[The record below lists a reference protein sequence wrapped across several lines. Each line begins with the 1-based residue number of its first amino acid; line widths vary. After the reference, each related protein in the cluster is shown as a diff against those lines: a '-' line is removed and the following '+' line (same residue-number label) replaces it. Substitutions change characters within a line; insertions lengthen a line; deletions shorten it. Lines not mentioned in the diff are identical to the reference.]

1 MAIQKR
7 ARRGSTAA
15 MAAGLVFGLVAVLV
29 LAACGSPSG
38 VQDSGAGREP
48 RADAEAPTFISE
60 RLPVAFRFYDCTFLR
75 SPCLQESGLEQD
87 FPEFCRRVHGSLHC
101 AGRVHFR
108 MVEGFRT
115 SYTWHEVAVL
125 DFGGAA
131 ACDLDRGS
139 RNLGNDNLS
148 ATVNYPAR
156 GVDRESDDPT
166 RAEWD
171 RQFLSPELMYWRC
184 VVLIRGKDRW
194 QERGDQFYGIPR
206 HWAVLLTPAMVAAV
220 RAAGPEAEEV
230 PGATALHRAALHAA
244 DPAEIAALVAAG
256 ADSDA
261 AGPYGG
267 TPVHWAALRA
277 DGAAVLGALLAAGAD
292 PDVRDEFGNTPLH
305 WAVTFN
311 DDPAVI
317 GAELAAGTDPHER
330 GAAASGAG
338 TLAVVEALFGA
349 GADPDARDGDFG
361 ETVLHRAAMLNGD
374 PAVLGALAVAADVR
388 AEQIHGAT
396 ALHLAAAYNENPEIT
411 AALLEAGA
419 DPRSTM
425 DRRNRTPLHRAAWS
439 NGNPAVLS
447 VLLAAGADLQARDRD
462 ELTPLH
468 AAGHNDNPAVLSVLI
483 AAGADLDARA
493 EYDYTPLHTAAR
505 YARNPAVLSVL
516 LDAGADPNVQGRFG
530 SRPLHRA
537 AGSNN
542 RPGILAVLMAAGADP
557 SARQEGGWTPLH
569 YAAGEE
575 GIPALVAV
583 LVAAGADV
591 NAQTDDGETPLHDAV
606 KLSRSPE
613 VVEALLDAGAD
624 PGITDDQGR
633 VPADYAEGTIPLRGT
648 EALRRLQE
656 GR

>member
-1 MAIQKR
+1 MIPR
-7 ARRGSTAA
+7 AVLRGA
-15 MAAGLVFGLVAVLV
+15 MAVVAAVIAVGGLVACK
-29 LAACGSPSG
+29 A
-38 VQDSGAGREP
+38 QEP

-60 RLPVAFRFYDCTFLR
+60 RLPVAFRFHDCTFSR
-75 SPCLQESGLEQD
+75 SPCLHESGLEQD

-108 MVEGFRT
+108 IVKGFRT

-131 ACDLDRGS
+131 ACALDRDS
-139 RNLGNDNLS
+139 QYISNNKLS
-148 ATVNYPAR
+148 ASVNYPAR
-156 GVDRESDDPT
+156 GVDREFDHPT

-171 RQFLSPELMYWRC
+171 RQYLSPELMYWRC
-184 VVLIRGKDRW
+184 VVLIRSNEHWEHG
-194 QERGDQFYGIPR
+194 RGDEFYGIPR
-206 HWAVLLTPAMVAAV
+206 HWAALLTPAMVAAV
-220 RAAGPEAEEV
+220 RAAGPGAEEV

-256 ADSDA
+256 ADPDA

-267 TPVHWAALRA
+267 TPLHWAALRT
-277 DGAAVLGALLAAGAD
+277 DGAAVVGALLAAGAD

-317 GAELAAGTDPHER
+317 GVELAAGTDPHER
-330 GAAASGAG
+330 GAAASGGG
-338 TLAVVEALFGA
+338 TLAVVEVLFGA

-374 PAVLGALAVAADVR
+374 PAVLGALTAAADVR

-468 AAGHNDNPAVLSVLI
+468 VAGHNDNPAVLSVLI

-493 EYDYTPLHTAAR
+493 ENDYTPLHTAAR

-537 AGSNN
+537 AASNN

-569 YAAGEE
+569 YAAGAA
-575 GIPALVAV
+575 GTPPLVAV
-583 LVAAGADV
+583 LVEAGADV
-591 NAQTDDGETPLHDAV
+591 NARTDQGKTPLHRAV
-606 KLSRSPE
+606 ERNREPG

-624 PGITDDQGR
+624 PGIRDEDGKTA
-633 VPADYAEGTIPLRGT
+633 ADLPDASETTKAL
-648 EALRRLQE
+648 LRRYE
-656 GR
+656 RR